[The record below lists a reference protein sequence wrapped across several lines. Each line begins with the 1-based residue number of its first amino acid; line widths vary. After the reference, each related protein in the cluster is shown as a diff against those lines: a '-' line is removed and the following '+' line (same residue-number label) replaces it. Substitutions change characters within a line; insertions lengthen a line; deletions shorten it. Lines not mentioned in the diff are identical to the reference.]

1 MSMELWGLTK
11 NAGLQNKWDVKM
23 QLTIRNI
30 LKMAGFSLNNFKRQ
44 YAQLLEDKLIFCM
57 KMLGRKC

>member
-30 LKMAGFSLNNFKRQ
+30 LKMAGFSLSNFKRQ
-44 YAQLLEDKLIFCM
+44 YAQL
-57 KMLGRKC
+57 